1 MEPANGHLRIGELS
15 RRSGVSTE
23 LLRAW
28 ERRYGLLRPTRSQ
41 GGFRLY
47 SPQDERR
54 VAVMREHLERG
65 LSAAQAARMTLDEA
79 ERRPDDASALERGA
93 DSLSEALNG
102 LDETAAHVALDR
114 LLSSLSVET
123 VLGEAVLPYLRELG
137 DRWARGEAS
146 VADEHFASNLLRGR
160 LLGLARGWD
169 QGSGPRALLAC
180 AAGEQHDLALIV
192 FGLALRERGWRITFL
207 GSDTPFDS
215 IGDVARTLEPAAVVV
230 AASSPERFA
239 GMESSLRK
247 LARTAPLWIA
257 GPGADAKAAKKAG
270 AWHLDADPLEAAD
283 LVAQASGR

>member
-1 MEPANGHLRIGELS
+1 MEAANGYLRIGELS

-28 ERRYGLLRPTRSQ
+28 ERRYGLLRPTRSE

-54 VAVMREHLERG
+54 VAVMRDHLKRG
-65 LSAAQAARMTLDEA
+65 LSAAQAARRTLEED
-79 ERRPDDASALERGA
+79 ERRPDDAPALVRGA
-93 DSLSEALNG
+93 DSLREALNA
-102 LDETAAHVALDR
+102 LDETAAHAAIDR
-114 LLSSLSVET
+114 LLSNLSLET
-123 VLGEAVLPYLRELG
+123 VLGDVILPYLRELG
-137 DRWARGEAS
+137 DRWERGDAS

-180 AAGEQHDLALIV
+180 APGEQHDLALIV

-207 GSDTPFDS
+207 GPDTPLDS
-215 IGDVARTLEPAAVVV
+215 LAEAARALEPAAVVIV
-230 AASSPERFA
+230 ASSPERIA
-239 GMESSLRK
+239 GTEAALRK

-257 GPGADAKAAKKAG
+257 GAG
-270 AWHLDADPLEAAD
+270 ASPKVIGKTGARHLDTDPLDAAD
-283 LVAQASGR
+283 LVARAHSQ